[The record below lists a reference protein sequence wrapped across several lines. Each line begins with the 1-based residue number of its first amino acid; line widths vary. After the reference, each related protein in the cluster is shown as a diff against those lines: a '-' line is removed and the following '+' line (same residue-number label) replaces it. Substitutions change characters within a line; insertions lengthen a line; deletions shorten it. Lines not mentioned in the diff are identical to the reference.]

1 MRSFVTQVN
10 CFPCV
15 TFSTAGIVAVHEVCT
30 AVAADSCENFQ
41 KRQDNRSLL
50 SLHSLR
56 LINSEHWIHSR
67 AI

>member
-15 TFSTAGIVAVHEVCT
+15 TFSTAGLLSPAVAV
-30 AVAADSCENFQ
+30 DSCENFQ

-56 LINSEHWIHSR
+56 LINSEHWINSR
-67 AI
+67 VI